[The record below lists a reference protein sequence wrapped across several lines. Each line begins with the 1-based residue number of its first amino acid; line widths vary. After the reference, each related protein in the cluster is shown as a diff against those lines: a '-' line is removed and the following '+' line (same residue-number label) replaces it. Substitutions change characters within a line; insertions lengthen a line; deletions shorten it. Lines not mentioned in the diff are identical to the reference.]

1 MLKFIENYNN
11 EHVLEHDLEHDLAFK
26 ADFSTPKIYH
36 ANKDISQ
43 RWYVYFSFRNPKTG
57 KMERMKNIYGTANR
71 YKNKEDR
78 LAILTTYRRVL
89 LKLLKSG
96 FNPFEDNSDMIKGKK
111 DNLLSK
117 KQEPQKPIE
126 SSEVKSSQKEEHSE
140 EERMTIEEALKFGL
154 ELKQVTLS
162 QTSYRSFKS
171 HINIF
176 KDWLTKDKP
185 ELKYIDE
192 VNKKTVITFLNKI
205 VKETSARNRNN
216 YRVDISSL
224 IQLLYDNELVTSNFV
239 KPIPV
244 LKTIPKRNK
253 KFTPKQDK
261 EILQYLEKEDPLL
274 LLFIKFVSI
283 NFLRPIEVC
292 RLKVGDLNIEEK
304 ELQVKTKNSPLKTKL
319 IPKLLL
325 DDLPDLSKLDPNLD
339 LFTPQTIGGEWNII
353 PDNKRGYFSN
363 RFKKVVKDKF
373 GLGIDYGLY
382 SYRHTYITMIYRELT
397 KQYSEFEAKSRLMQI
412 TGHSSM
418 KSLEAYLRDID
429 AKLVEDYSNY
439 IEQSK
444 KDK

>member
-1 MLKFIENYNN
+1 M
-11 EHVLEHDLEHDLAFK
+11 
-26 ADFSTPKIYH
+26 
-36 ANKDISQ
+36 
-43 RWYVYFSFRNPKTG
+43 
-57 KMERMKNIYGTANR
+57 
-71 YKNKEDR
+71 
-78 LAILTTYRRVL
+78 
-89 LKLLKSG
+89 
-96 FNPFEDNSDMIKGKK
+96 
-111 DNLLSK
+111 
-117 KQEPQKPIE
+117 
-126 SSEVKSSQKEEHSE
+126 
-140 EERMTIEEALKFGL
+140 
-154 ELKQVTLS
+154 
-162 QTSYRSFKS
+162 
-171 HINIF
+171 
-176 KDWLTKDKP
+176 
-185 ELKYIDE
+185 
-192 VNKKTVITFLNKI
+192 
-205 VKETSARNRNN
+205 
-216 YRVDISSL
+216 
-224 IQLLYDNELVTSNFV
+224 
-239 KPIPV
+239 
-244 LKTIPKRNK
+244 
-253 KFTPKQDK
+253 
-261 EILQYLEKEDPLL
+261 
-274 LLFIKFVSI
+274 
-283 NFLRPIEVC
+283 C

>member
-1 MLKFIENYNN
+1 MLKFIENFTIEY
-11 EHVLEHDLEHDLAFK
+11 ESEYKSEYDLSQK
-26 ADFSTPKIYH
+26 RNYSTPKIYS
-36 ANKDISQ
+36 ASGDLTK
-43 RWYVYFSFRNPKTG
+43 RWYVYFSYREPKSG
-57 KMERMKNIYGTANR
+57 KLKRLPPIYGKVNALKT
-71 YKNKEDR
+71 KEDR
-78 LAILTTYRRVL
+78 LAILTAYRRVL

-96 FNPFEDNSDMIKGKK
+96 FNPFEDNSDLIKGKT
-111 DNLLSK
+111 DNLLPK
-117 KQEPQKPIE
+117 KKEPQKPIE
-126 SSEVKSSQKEEHSE
+126 PTQVKGSPKEEQPE
-140 EERMTIEEALKFGL
+140 EERMTIEDALKFGL

-162 QTSYRSFKS
+162 QTAYRSFKS
-171 HINIF
+171 HIKIF
-176 KDWLTKDKP
+176 KDWLVKDKP
-185 ELKYIDE
+185 DLKYIDE
-192 VNKKTVITFLNKI
+192 VNKKIVITFLNKI
-205 VKETSARNRNN
+205 VKETSTRNRNN
-216 YRVDISSL
+216 FRVDISSL

-244 LKTIPKRNK
+244 LKTTPKRNK

-292 RLKVGDLNIEEK
+292 RLRVGDLNIEEK
-304 ELQVKTKNSPLKTKL
+304 QLQFKAKNSPLKTKL

-325 DDLPDLSKLDPNLD
+325 DDLPDLSQLDPDLY
-339 LFTPQTIGGEWNII
+339 LFTPQAIGGEWNII

-412 TGHSSM
+412 TGQSSM
-418 KSLEAYLRDID
+418 AALETYLRDID
-429 AKLVEDYSNY
+429 AILAEDYSNY